1 MNSKYS
7 IIYCDERS
15 IMVVNPQGK
24 LRQLYTPFRVVSI
37 IPDGASKNTVYMV
50 DEVKTTANNKLVY
63 IINDRPFYHHNF
75 AIIIG
80 Y

>member
-1 MNSKYS
+1 MNYKYS

-15 IMVVNPQGK
+15 VMVVNPKGK

-50 DEVKTTANNKLVY
+50 DEVKTTANDKLVY
-63 IINDRPFYHHNF
+63 IINGRPYYHHNF

>member
-24 LRQLYTPFRVVSI
+24 LRQLYTPFRVVSV
-37 IPDGASKNTVYMV
+37 IPNGNSKNMVYTV

-63 IINDRPFYHHNF
+63 IINDRPYYHHNF

>member
-1 MNSKYS
+1 MSYRYS
-7 IIYCDERS
+7 IIFCDERS
-15 IMVVNPQGK
+15 VMVVNPQGK
-24 LRQLYTPFRVVSI
+24 LRQIYTPFRVVSI
-37 IPDGASKNTVYMV
+37 IANGASKNTVYMV

-63 IINDRPFYHHNF
+63 IINDRPYYHHNF